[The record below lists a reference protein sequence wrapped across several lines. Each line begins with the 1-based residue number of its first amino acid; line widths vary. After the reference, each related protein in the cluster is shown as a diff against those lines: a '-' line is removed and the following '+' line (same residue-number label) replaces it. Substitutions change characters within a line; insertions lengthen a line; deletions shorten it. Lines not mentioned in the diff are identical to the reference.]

1 LSPKVRFG
9 FIDYLKSRCRI
20 NLRYL
25 GVFFLIGSIPAVL
38 IEKNSISSLRSALLW
53 YATKAI
59 AVLTTYLYW
68 SLFRYL
74 LVDRY
79 RTQIYDLILIGG
91 TGGAIGGVVVHQL
104 ASVFSLEHQATL
116 IGRIASASVV
126 GALWLPSMSTANNSL
141 RKFKEQESQ
150 IKARLLSQDQLKF
163 KQSMVF
169 QFLTSSFYRSIQ
181 QKLSVTAL
189 EAREILDRHLNE
201 SSSREAVPELVANIA
216 TKTFRDLSHSIQD
229 EITFGANLGE
239 IEKTVPFWG
248 RLRKFVSFPSALRFN
263 PILDA
268 FPYSLI
274 VSLFCAGYISR
285 NSGFALTVINVS
297 VIFISN
303 FAVLKAHAYLSK
315 NSDINLRFLSLS
327 SVLST
332 AIAPPI
338 LLEILDRSHFLGLS
352 FQGSNFYFFS
362 YFILALVMSFLG
374 YVALL
379 IKITFH
385 EMEDSLQSQY
395 RQGIDKE
402 KIVNNEIAR
411 ITSVCAKYIHGN
423 LQSSLVSLSGSLK
436 QAVKNG
442 ESERTEEII
451 DEILHM
457 LQNPEL
463 ELNRNVDDLYA
474 EVLKKISLWE
484 GLVDIHPEIQI
495 DEHQFSPQTI
505 TQVMDCVEEM
515 ISNAVRHGK
524 ASAIKLSI
532 QRTADGTLVLIC
544 TDNGQFDPHPQGG
557 LGFNIYQEASNGDWT
572 ISRTPEDNLTVVR
585 ILINS

>member
-1 LSPKVRFG
+1 MISKARTE
-9 FIDYLKSRCRI
+9 FISYLKSRCRI

-38 IEKNSISSLRSALLW
+38 IEKNSTSSLRSVLLW

-59 AVLTTYLYW
+59 AVLVTYIYW
-68 SLFRYL
+68 SSFRYL
-74 LVDRY
+74 LVNRY
-79 RTQIYDLILIGG
+79 RTKIHDLILIGG
-91 TGGAIGGVVVHQL
+91 TGGAIGGLVVQQL
-104 ASVFSLEHQATL
+104 AFQFSLEDQATL
-116 IGRIASASVV
+116 GGRIVSASVV

-189 EAREILDRHLNE
+189 EAREILDRHLSE

-229 EITFGANLGE
+229 DMSFAANLGE
-239 IEKTVPFWG
+239 SEKAVPLWG

-303 FAVLKAHAYLSK
+303 FAVLQGHDYLSK
-315 NSDINLRFLSLS
+315 KSEINLRLLSLS

-332 AIAPPI
+332 AVIPP
-338 LLEILDRSHFLGLS
+338 LFLEILDRWQFLGLS

-362 YFILALVMSFLG
+362 YFVLALVMSFLG

-379 IKITFH
+379 IKITFQ

-395 RQGIDKE
+395 RQGVDKE

-436 QAVKNG
+436 LAVKNG
-442 ESERTEEII
+442 ESVRTEEII
-451 DEILHM
+451 DEILKI

-463 ELNRNVDDLYA
+463 ELNRKVDDLYT
-474 EVLKKISLWE
+474 EVLKKISLWD
-484 GLVDIHPEIQI
+484 GLVEIHPEIQI
-495 DEHQFSPQTI
+495 DEQQFSPQAI

-524 ASAIKLSI
+524 ASTIKLSV
-532 QRTADGTLVLIC
+532 QSTTDRTLVLTC
-544 TDNGQFDPHPQGG
+544 MDNGQFGLNPQGG
-557 LGFNIYQEASNGDWT
+557 LGFKIYQEASNGDWT
-572 ISRTPEDNLTVVR
+572 ISRSPEDNLTVVR
-585 ILINS
+585 ILINC

>member
-1 LSPKVRFG
+1 MISKARTE
-9 FIDYLKSRCRI
+9 FISYLKSRCRI

-38 IEKNSISSLRSALLW
+38 IEKNSTSSLRSVLLW

-59 AVLTTYLYW
+59 AVLVTYIYW
-68 SLFRYL
+68 SSFRYL
-74 LVDRY
+74 LVNRY
-79 RTQIYDLILIGG
+79 RTKIHDLILIGG
-91 TGGAIGGVVVHQL
+91 TGGAIGGLVVQQL
-104 ASVFSLEHQATL
+104 AFQFSLEDQATL
-116 IGRIASASVV
+116 GGRIVSASVV

-229 EITFGANLGE
+229 DMSFAANLGE
-239 IEKTVPFWG
+239 SEKAVPLWG

-303 FAVLKAHAYLSK
+303 FAVLQGHDYLSK
-315 NSDINLRFLSLS
+315 KSEINLRLLSLS

-332 AIAPPI
+332 AVIPP
-338 LLEILDRSHFLGLS
+338 LFLEILDRWQFLGLS

-362 YFILALVMSFLG
+362 YFVLALVMSFLG

-379 IKITFH
+379 IKITFQ

-395 RQGIDKE
+395 RQGVDKE

-436 QAVKNG
+436 LAVKNG
-442 ESERTEEII
+442 ESVRTEEII
-451 DEILHM
+451 DEILKI

-463 ELNRNVDDLYA
+463 ELNRKVDDLYT
-474 EVLKKISLWE
+474 EVLKKISLWD
-484 GLVDIHPEIQI
+484 GLVEILPEIQI
-495 DEHQFSPQTI
+495 DEQQFSPQAI

-524 ASAIKLSI
+524 ASTIKLSV
-532 QRTADGTLVLIC
+532 QSTTDRTLVLTC
-544 TDNGQFDPHPQGG
+544 MDNGQFGLNPQGG
-557 LGFNIYQEASNGDWT
+557 LGFKIYQEASNGDWT
-572 ISRTPEDNLTVVR
+572 ISRSPEDNLTVVR
-585 ILINS
+585 ILINC